1 MMMYNKNKNRPSLH
15 IQKCSH
21 KPFLAWLNEIRLVV
35 LLGSKWAQG
44 WRKYEEGYTNHIY
57 YSLGDEGA
65 IITDMDRRSALTV
78 RGGALG
84 VSGNF
89 GVSKTMAIVLM
100 GWVLYLTVAIKY
112 KR

>member
-1 MMMYNKNKNRPSLH
+1 MRSRV
-15 IQKCSH
+15 IQS
-21 KPFLAWLNEIRLVV
+21 
-35 LLGSKWAQG
+35 
-44 WRKYEEGYTNHIY
+44 HIY

-65 IITDMDRRSALTV
+65 IITDMDRRSALSV

>member
-1 MMMYNKNKNRPSLH
+1 
-15 IQKCSH
+15 
-21 KPFLAWLNEIRLVV
+21 
-35 LLGSKWAQG
+35 
-44 WRKYEEGYTNHIY
+44 
-57 YSLGDEGA
+57 
-65 IITDMDRRSALTV
+65 MDRRSALTV

>member
-1 MMMYNKNKNRPSLH
+1 MMSNKNKNRPSLH

-21 KPFLAWLNEIRLVV
+21 KPFLAWLNEIRLVLVV

-44 WRKYEEGYTNHIY
+44 WRKYEEGYTII
-57 YSLGDEGA
+57 SDEGA
-65 IITDMDRRSALTV
+65 IIISRRSALTA

-89 GVSKTMAIVLM
+89 GLSKTMAIVLM